1 MKASIQIA
9 RYARI
14 HLLFLILFLLPN
26 CGYSIQHHHSDT
38 TYVLTIFHYEN
49 KTRWEGEKPISYW
62 EKKKKVSY
70 IYPGATVDLKMRG
83 DWEIN
88 QGQILS
94 IEKESMIIDRQR
106 IYFSEIQEISLGT
119 EAKRRG
125 NKFLGLLLFA
135 LGLLVG
141 IWWFHINFGLKY
153 GDNSLFLKGIIFPAL
168 VIVAGINK
176 LGKSN
181 QKFTLHGP
189 ESRLESIPL
198 TSISERLQKKLARK
212 LFIN

>member
-9 RYARI
+9 RHARI
-14 HLLFLILFLLPN
+14 HLLFLILFLLPT
-26 CGYSIQHHHSDT
+26 CGYSAQDHTSDT
-38 TYVLTIFHYEN
+38 TYVLTISHYEN
-49 KTRWEGEKPISYW
+49 KARWEGEKSISFW
-62 EKKKKVSY
+62 EKKKKLSY
-70 IYPGATVDLKMRG
+70 IYPGATVDLKMVG
-83 DWEIN
+83 NWEIR

-94 IEKESMIIDRQR
+94 IDKESMIVDRQR

-125 NKFLGLLLFA
+125 NKFLGLILFA

-141 IWWFHINFGLKY
+141 IWWFHLNFGLKY

-176 LGKSN
+176 LSKSN
-181 QKFTLHGP
+181 PKFKLAGLET
-189 ESRLESIPL
+189 RLESIPL
-198 TSISERLQKKLARK
+198 TSLPNRIQKKLARRFF
-212 LFIN
+212 LN